1 MKNKKLEEFIALEQQ
16 VKLGGSE
23 KFVEKQH
30 AKGKLTSDERLDVLF
45 DKGNFIYLDLFAKH
59 LCNDFVRQKKR
70 PYRDAV
76 ITGFGK
82 INGRKVF
89 AYAQDV
95 TVMGGSVGFTHAQK
109 VVHLKRMAVETK
121 APVVALLDSGG
132 GRIQEGSG
140 AYSLI
145 FYEDIVTSGI
155 VPQISAVMG
164 NCAGGGVYSPA
175 LTDFIFMVEGKSQMF
190 IAGPRVIKEATG
202 EEIGM
207 QELGGAK
214 PHSEISGLCD
224 FVARDDQACL
234 ESVRK
239 LLGYLPSSY
248 LEKPHRIDVG
258 NDPDRC
264 EQSLIDIIPDNP
276 RTPFDMRKIISE
288 VVDNGEF
295 FEVKRNFAKNILT
308 GFARLGGYSVGIVA
322 NQPMVYAGC
331 IDCDASD
338 KAARFYRTCDC
349 FNIPIIT
356 IADVP
361 GYLPGVKEEYK
372 GIIRH
377 GAKMLYG
384 YTEAT
389 VPKISL
395 VVRKAY
401 GGAFA
406 AMGSKGMG
414 ADVVLAWPTT
424 EMAIMG
430 PEAAVSVLYRS
441 EIEQSENKKA
451 FTKQKIQEYR
461 ERFSSPYFYASKQQ
475 IDLIIQ
481 PQETRP
487 YLIRMLE
494 MLRYK
499 VEVREGRKHGNTPY

>member
-1 MKNKKLEEFIALEQQ
+1 MK
-16 VKLGGSE
+16 
-23 KFVEKQH
+23 
-30 AKGKLTSDERLDVLF
+30 
-45 DKGNFIYLDLFAKH
+45 
-59 LCNDFVRQKKR
+59 KKR

-76 ITGFGK
+76 ITGFGEV
-82 INGRKVF
+82 NGKKVF
-89 AYAQDV
+89 AYAQDA

-109 VVHLKRMAVETK
+109 VARLKKMAVETK
-121 APVVALLDSGG
+121 APIVALLDSGG

-145 FYEDIVTSGI
+145 FYADIVTSGI

-175 LTDFIFMVEGKSQMF
+175 LTDFVFMVEGTTQMF

-224 FVARDDQACL
+224 FVARDDHACL

-248 LEKPHRIDVG
+248 LEKPEWIETGD
-258 NDPDRC
+258 DPGRRD
-264 EQSLIDIIPDNP
+264 ESLTDIITDNP
-276 RTPFDMRKIISE
+276 RTPFDMRKIILKI
-288 VVDNGEF
+288 VDNEEF
-295 FEVKRNFAKNILT
+295 FEIKKSFAKNIMT
-308 GFARLGGYSVGIVA
+308 GFARIGGYSVGIVA

-430 PEAAVSVLYRS
+430 PEAAASVLYQR
-441 EIEQSENKKA
+441 EIEQAEDKEEFIN
-451 FTKQKIQEYR
+451 QKVREYR
-461 ERFSSPYFYASKQQ
+461 EKFSTPYFYASRQQ
-475 IDLIIQ
+475 IDLIIR

-487 YLIRMLE
+487 YLTKMLE
-494 MLRYK
+494 MLREK
-499 VEVREGRKHGNTPY
+499 REVREGKKHGNTPY

>member
-1 MKNKKLEEFIALEQQ
+1 VKNKKLKEFIELEQQ
-16 VKLGGSE
+16 IKLGGSE
-23 KFVEKQH
+23 KAIEKQH
-30 AKGKLTSDERLDVLF
+30 AQGKLSAYERIIGLF
-45 DKGNFIYLDLFAKH
+45 DEGTFIELDMFAQH
-59 LCNDFVRQKKR
+59 QCHDFGMEEKR

-82 INGRKVF
+82 VNGKKVF
-89 AYAQDV
+89 AYAQDM
-95 TVMGGSVGFTHAQK
+95 TTIGGSVGFTHAQK
-109 VVHLKRMAVETK
+109 VVCLKRMAVETK

-140 AYSLI
+140 AYSQI
-145 FYEDIVTSGI
+145 FYVDIVTSGI

-175 LTDFIFMVEGKSQMF
+175 LTDFVFMVEGTSQMF

-202 EEIGM
+202 EEISM

-224 FVARDDQACL
+224 FVAKDDQGCL
-234 ESVRK
+234 ESVRE

-248 LEKPHRIDVG
+248 LEKPEWVQTGD
-258 NDPDRC
+258 DPGRGD
-264 EQSLIDIIPDNP
+264 ESLIDIIPDNP
-276 RTPFDMRKIISE
+276 KTAFDMRKIILKI
-288 VVDNGEF
+288 VDNGEF
-295 FEVKRNFAKNILT
+295 FEIKRSFAKNILT
-308 GFARLGGYSVGIVA
+308 GFARIGGYSVGIVA

-349 FNIPIIT
+349 FNIPIVT

-430 PEAAVSVLYRS
+430 PEAAASVLYRR
-441 EIEQSENKKA
+441 EIEQAADKEE
-451 FTKQKIQEYR
+451 FIKQKVREYR
-461 ERFSSPYFYASKQQ
+461 EKFSTPYFYASRQQ
-475 IDLIIQ
+475 IDLIIR

-487 YLIRMLE
+487 YLTKMLE
-494 MLRYK
+494 MLGDK
-499 VEVREGRKHGNTPY
+499 HEVREGKKHGNTPY